1 MSLEEKIALIVA
13 DVSMRVDDYLRV
25 KELREMTVAETV
37 RRTGLDRNFVRK
49 CRAIFEPNKF

>member
-25 KELREMTVAETV
+25 KELRSLTVAETV
-37 RRTGLDRNFVRK
+37 RLTGLNRNFVRK
-49 CRAIFEPNKF
+49 CRGVFEPNKF